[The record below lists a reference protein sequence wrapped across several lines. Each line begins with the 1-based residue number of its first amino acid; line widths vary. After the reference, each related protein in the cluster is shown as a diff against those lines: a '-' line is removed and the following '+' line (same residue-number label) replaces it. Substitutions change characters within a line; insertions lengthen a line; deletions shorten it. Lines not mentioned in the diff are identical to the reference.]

1 MRTGAGRDFLG
12 VCGREPEIARRRR
25 SMNMQLLGRVAGM
38 AALLVVCD
46 GSAGAQETPSTKASQ
61 AAAQEAPKDGVPVAL
76 TLKRAVEL
84 ALQNSKEIQ
93 VAKIQASVADRAAQ
107 ITKAQFMP
115 NLYAGSGAG
124 YTYGIPETPG
134 GRAPSIFNVS
144 YTEQI
149 LNEPLRGQAKET
161 QEQAKAQKI
170 AFEDTRNR
178 VISRTAM
185 AYLELGKVRHSLE
198 LLRKEQESAEKI
210 LQVTQERQ
218 GEGYELPVEVTRAQ
232 LTKAQVI
239 QRILQLEGRED
250 ELEVFLRYQLGFSE
264 GPPIEVTPEELPGEA
279 EQAGDNLVA
288 MAMTHNPGLQ
298 LAESDVRAK
307 EFRLKGER
315 RGYFPTLELVS
326 VYSVLAKFNN
336 YTQFFTTF
344 QRNNF
349 NAGIDVHVPIFSA
362 QTKAAVGMAQINL
375 EAAKVNLSNKRTELS
390 ADVRQKT
397 RRVRE
402 RDAAKE
408 VARLELQLAQQN
420 VAVEQAQFAE
430 GKLNLREVEKA
441 RLEENEKWMAY
452 LDANFQKQQAQLE
465 LLKTAGQ
472 LDKVWQ

>member
-1 MRTGAGRDFLG
+1 MKLLR
-12 VCGREPEIARRRR
+12 
-25 SMNMQLLGRVAGM
+25 QLAGM
-38 AALLVVCD
+38 TALLVLC
-46 GSAGAQETPSTKASQ
+46 GGGASGQEAAAQKTNQPATQETP
-61 AAAQEAPKDGVPVAL
+61 KDGAAVAL
-76 TLKRAVEL
+76 TLKRAIEL

-93 VAKIQASVADRAAQ
+93 VAKIQASVADHAAQ

-134 GRAPSIFNVS
+134 GRAPSIFNVT

-149 LNEPLRGQAKET
+149 LNEPLRGQSKES

-170 AFEDTRNR
+170 ALEDVKNS
-178 VISRTAM
+178 VITRTAM

-210 LQVTQERQ
+210 LQVTQDRQ
-218 GEGYELPVEVTRAQ
+218 GEGYELPVEVTKAQ

-239 QRILQLEGRED
+239 QRILQLEARED
-250 ELEVFLRYQLGFSE
+250 DLEVFLRYQMGFSE
-264 GPPIEVTPEELPGEA
+264 TQAIEVTPEELPGEA
-279 EQAGDNLVA
+279 ELAGDNLVA
-288 MAMTHNPGLQ
+288 MAMTRNAGLQ

-326 VYSVLAKFNN
+326 IYSVLAQFNN
-336 YTQFFTTF
+336 YSEFFRTF

-349 NAGIDVHVPIFSA
+349 NAGIDVHVPIFSP
-362 QTKAAVGMAQINL
+362 QTRAAIGMAQ
-375 EAAKVNLSNKRTELS
+375 VNLDASRVNLANKKTELS
-390 ADVRQKT
+390 AEVRQKT

-408 VARLELQLAQQN
+408 VARLELQLAQQD
-420 VAVEQAQFAE
+420 VAVFQSQFAE

-441 RLEENEKWMAY
+441 RLEENEKWMAF

>member
-1 MRTGAGRDFLG
+1 MRVLR
-12 VCGREPEIARRRR
+12 
-25 SMNMQLLGRVAGM
+25 QVAGM
-38 AALLVVCD
+38 AVLLLLCGGAAD
-46 GSAGAQETPSTKASQ
+46 GQDVSAPKTSQPGAQEASN
-61 AAAQEAPKDGVPVAL
+61 AAAPVVL
-76 TLKRAVEL
+76 TLKRAIEL

-93 VAKIQASVADRAAQ
+93 VAKIQASVADRASR
-107 ITKAQFMP
+107 ITRAEFMP

-134 GRAPSIFNVS
+134 GRAPSIFNVT

-149 LNEPLRGQAKET
+149 FNEPLRGQAKEM
-161 QEQAKAQKI
+161 QEQSKAQKI
-170 AFEDTRNR
+170 VLEDVRNS
-178 VISRTAM
+178 VITRTAM

-210 LQVTQERQ
+210 VQVTQERQ
-218 GEGYELPVEVTRAQ
+218 GEGYELPVEVTKAQ
-232 LTKAQVI
+232 LTKAQVV

-250 ELEVFLRYQLGFSE
+250 ELEVFLRYQVGLSE
-264 GPPIEVTPEELPGEA
+264 GQAIEVTAEELPGEA
-279 EQAGDNLVA
+279 EQEGNSLVA
-288 MAMTHNPGLQ
+288 MAMTHNAGLQ

-307 EFRLKGER
+307 EFRLKGEK

-326 VYSVLAKFNN
+326 VYSVLAQFNN
-336 YTQFFTTF
+336 YSQYFRTF

-349 NAGIDVHVPIFSA
+349 NAGIDAHVPIFSA
-362 QTKAAVGMAQINL
+362 HTKAAVGLAQINL
-375 EAAKVNLSNKRTELS
+375 DAAKVNLTDKRTELT
-390 ADVRQKT
+390 ADVRQRT

-420 VAVEQAQFAE
+420 VAVLQAQFAE
-430 GKLNLREVEKA
+430 GKLNMRDVEKA

-452 LDANFQKQQAQLE
+452 LDANFQKQQAQLD

>member
-1 MRTGAGRDFLG
+1 
-12 VCGREPEIARRRR
+12 
-25 SMNMQLLGRVAGM
+25 MQLLGRVAGLT
-38 AALLVVCD
+38 ALLVMCR
-46 GSAGAQETPSTKASQ
+46 GAASAQETPSPKANQ
-61 AAAQEAPKDGVPVAL
+61 TAAQETPIDGTPVAL
-76 TLKRAVEL
+76 TLKRAIEL

-93 VAKIQASVADRAAQ
+93 VAKIQASVADHAAQ

-115 NLYAGSGAG
+115 NLYAGSGLG
-124 YTYGIPETPG
+124 YTNGIPETPG
-134 GRAPSIFNVS
+134 GRAPSIFNVT
-144 YTEQI
+144 YTEQV

-170 AFEDTRNR
+170 ALEDTENR
-178 VISRTAM
+178 VITRTAM

-218 GEGYELPVEVTRAQ
+218 GEGYELPVEVTKAQ

-250 ELEVFLRYQLGFSE
+250 ELEVFLRYQLGLSE
-264 GPPIEVTPEELPGEA
+264 GQPIEVTPEELPGEA

-288 MAMTHNPGLQ
+288 MAMARNPGLQ

-315 RGYFPTLELVS
+315 RGYFPTLEFVS
-326 VYSVLAKFNN
+326 IYSVLGKFNN
-336 YTQFFTTF
+336 YTQFFNSF

-349 NAGIDVHVPIFSA
+349 NAGIDAHIPIFSA
-362 QTKAAVGMAQINL
+362 QTKAAVGLAQINL
-375 EAAKVNLSNKRTELS
+375 EAAKVNLTNKKAELS

-408 VARLELQLAQQN
+408 VARLELQLAQQQ

-430 GKLNLREVEKA
+430 GKLNLREVERA
-441 RLEENEKWMAY
+441 RLEESEKWMAY

-465 LLKTAGQ
+465 LLRMAGQ

>member
-1 MRTGAGRDFLG
+1 MWRG
-12 VCGREPEIARRRR
+12 VRI
-25 SMNMQLLGRVAGM
+25 
-38 AALLVVCD
+38 AALGGAMVALFSV
-46 GSAGAQETPSTKASQ
+46 AATAQER
-61 AAAQEAPKDGVPVAL
+61 AAQTANPGAPVAL

-84 ALQNSKEIQ
+84 ALQNSKDIQ

-107 ITKAQFMP
+107 ITKAEFMP

-134 GRAPSIFNVS
+134 GRAPSVFNVT
-144 YTEQI
+144 YTEQVY
-149 LNEPLRGQAKET
+149 NEPLRGQARES

-170 AFEDTRNR
+170 ALEDVRNS
-178 VISRTAM
+178 VITRTAM

-210 LQVTQERQ
+210 LEVTQERQ
-218 GEGYELPVEVTRAQ
+218 GEGYELPVEVTKAQ
-232 LTKAQVI
+232 LTKAQVV

-250 ELEVFLRYQLGFSE
+250 ELEVFLRYQLGYSDTQAL
-264 GPPIEVTPEELPGEA
+264 EVSPEELPGEA

-288 MAMTHNPGLQ
+288 LALTNNASLQMAQ
-298 LAESDVRAK
+298 SDVRAK
-307 EFRLKGER
+307 EFRLKGEK
-315 RGYFPTLELVS
+315 RGYFPTLQLVS

-336 YTQFFTTF
+336 YDQFFRTF
-344 QRNNF
+344 QRNNL
-349 NAGIDVHVPIFSA
+349 NAGINVQMPLFSA
-362 QTKAAVGMAQINL
+362 HTKAAIGLA
-375 EAAKVNLSNKRTELS
+375 EVNLDASKASLANKKMEVTAE
-390 ADVRQKT
+390 VRQKT

-420 VAVEQAQFAE
+420 VTVLQAQFTE

-452 LDANFQKQQAQLE
+452 LDANFQKQQAQLD
-465 LLKTAGQ
+465 LLRTAGQ

>member
-1 MRTGAGRDFLG
+1 M
-12 VCGREPEIARRRR
+12 V
-25 SMNMQLLGRVAGM
+25 MQLLERVAGM
-38 AALLVVCD
+38 TALLVLC
-46 GSAGAQETPSTKASQ
+46 GGAAGAQEPAAPNASP
-61 AAAQEAPKDGVPVAL
+61 AAAQGAPTNGAPVML
-76 TLKRAVEL
+76 TLKHAIEL

-134 GRAPSIFNVS
+134 GRAPSIFNVT

-149 LNEPLRGQAKET
+149 FNEPLRGQAKEM
-161 QEQAKAQKI
+161 QEQSRAQKI
-170 AFEDTRNR
+170 VLEEARNS
-178 VISRTAM
+178 VITRTAM

-218 GEGYELPVEVTRAQ
+218 GEGYELPVEVTKAQ

-239 QRILQLEGRED
+239 QRVLRLEGRED
-250 ELEVFLRYQLGFSE
+250 ELEVFLRYQLGLSE
-264 GPPIEVTPEELPGEA
+264 GQPIEVRPEELPGEA

-288 MAMTHNPGLQ
+288 MAITHNSGLQ
-298 LAESDVRAK
+298 LSASDVRAK
-307 EFRLKGER
+307 EFRLKGEK

-326 VYSVLAKFNN
+326 VYSLLANFNN
-336 YTQFFTTF
+336 YSQFFRTF

-349 NAGIDVHVPIFSA
+349 NAGIDMHVPIFSA
-362 QTKAAVGMAQINL
+362 QTKAAVGLARINL
-375 EAAKVNLSNKRTELS
+375 DAAKVNLTNKKTELT

-397 RRVRE
+397 RHVRE

-408 VARLELQLAQQN
+408 VARLELELAQQN
-420 VAVEQAQFAE
+420 VAVFQSQFAE
-430 GKLNLREVEKA
+430 GKLNLREVERV

-452 LDANFQKQQAQLE
+452 LDASFQKQQAQLD

>member
-1 MRTGAGRDFLG
+1 MKMR
-12 VCGREPEIARRRR
+12 
-25 SMNMQLLGRVAGM
+25 LLGRVAGIT
-38 AALLVVCD
+38 ALLVLCG
-46 GSAGAQETPSTKASQ
+46 GSVGAQEPSAPS
-61 AAAQEAPKDGVPVAL
+61 ANPPAAQESQKDGAAVAL
-76 TLKRAVEL
+76 TLKHAIEL

-93 VAKIQASVADRAAQ
+93 VAKIQASVADHAAQ

-134 GRAPSIFNVS
+134 GRAPSIFNLT
-144 YTEQI
+144 YTEQVF
-149 LNEPLRGQAKET
+149 NEPLRGQAKET
-161 QEQAKAQKI
+161 QEQSKAQKI
-170 AFEDTRNR
+170 ALEDVKNS
-178 VISRTAM
+178 VITRTAM

-210 LQVTQERQ
+210 LQVTQDRQ
-218 GEGYELPVEVTRAQ
+218 GEGYELPVEVTKAQ
-232 LTKAQVI
+232 LTKAQVV
-239 QRILQLEGRED
+239 QRILQLEARED
-250 ELEVFLRYQLGFSE
+250 DLEVFLRYQLGFSE
-264 GPPIEVTPEELPGEA
+264 AQAIEVTPEELPGEA
-279 EQAGDNLVA
+279 ELAGDNLVA
-288 MAMTHNPGLQ
+288 LAMTHNAGLQ

-315 RGYFPTLELVS
+315 RGYLPTLEFVTI
-326 VYSVLAKFNN
+326 YSVLAKFNN
-336 YTQFFTTF
+336 YSQFFNAF

-362 QTKAAVGMAQINL
+362 QTKAAIGLAQ
-375 EAAKVNLSNKRTELS
+375 VNLDASRVNLANKKTELT

-420 VAVEQAQFAE
+420 VAVFQSQFAE

-441 RLEENEKWMAY
+441 RLEENEKWMAF
-452 LDANFQKQQAQLE
+452 LDANFQKQRAQLE

>member
-1 MRTGAGRDFLG
+1 
-12 VCGREPEIARRRR
+12 
-25 SMNMQLLGRVAGM
+25 MQSVRWVAGA
-38 AALLVVCD
+38 AALLALYV
-46 GSAGAQETPSTKASQ
+46 GPASAQETASPKSNRPLAQETPSAG
-61 AAAQEAPKDGVPVAL
+61 APVAL
-76 TLKRAVEL
+76 TLKRAIEL

-93 VAKIQASVADRAAQ
+93 VAKIQASVADHAAL
-107 ITKAQFMP
+107 ITRAQFMP

-124 YTYGIPETPG
+124 YTNGIPETPG
-134 GRAPSIFNVS
+134 GRAPSVFNVT

-149 LNEPLRGQAKET
+149 FNEPLRGQGKEM
-161 QEQAKAQKI
+161 QEQAKSQKI
-170 AFEDTRNR
+170 ALQDARNS
-178 VISRTAM
+178 VITRTAM

-218 GEGYELPVEVTRAQ
+218 GEGYELPVEVTKAQ
-232 LTKAQVI
+232 LTKAQVV

-250 ELEVFLRYQLGFSE
+250 ELEVFLRYQLGLSDAQA
-264 GPPIEVTPEELPGEA
+264 IEVTPEELPGEA

-288 MAMTHNPGLQ
+288 MAMTSNAGLQ

-336 YTQFFTTF
+336 YTQFFRTF

-349 NAGIDVHVPIFSA
+349 NAGIDMHIPIFSA
-362 QTKAAVGMAQINL
+362 KIRADIGLARINL
-375 EAAKVNLSNKRTELS
+375 EAAKVNLTNKKTELT

-420 VAVEQAQFAE
+420 VAVFQSQFAE

>member
-1 MRTGAGRDFLG
+1 MR
-12 VCGREPEIARRRR
+12 
-25 SMNMQLLGRVAGM
+25 MLGRVAGM
-38 AALLVVCD
+38 AALLVVS
-46 GSAGAQETPSTKASQ
+46 GGAAGAQETSNAAS
-61 AAAQEAPKDGVPVAL
+61 PVTL
-76 TLKRAVEL
+76 TLKRAIEL

-107 ITKAQFMP
+107 ITKAEFMP
-115 NLYAGSGAG
+115 NLYVGSGLG

-134 GRAPSIFNVS
+134 GRAPSIFNVT

-149 LNEPLRGQAKET
+149 LNEPLRGQAKEM
-161 QEQAKAQKI
+161 QEQSKAQKI
-170 AFEDTRNR
+170 ALEDTRNS
-178 VISRTAM
+178 VITRTAM

-198 LLRKEQESAEKI
+198 LLRKEQESADKI

-218 GEGYELPVEVTRAQ
+218 GEGYELPVEVTKAQ

-250 ELEVFLRYQLGFSE
+250 ELEVFLRYQLGIAE
-264 GPPIEVTPEELPGEA
+264 GQAIEVTPEELPGEA

-288 MAMTHNPGLQ
+288 MAMTRNAGLQ
-298 LAESDVRAK
+298 FAESDVRAK
-307 EFRLKGER
+307 EFRLKGEK

-326 VYSVLAKFNN
+326 IYSVLAKFNN
-336 YTQFFTTF
+336 YSEFFNTF

-349 NAGIDVHVPIFSA
+349 NAGIDMHVPIFSA
-362 QTKAAVGMAQINL
+362 HTKAAIGLAQVNL
-375 EAAKVNLSNKRTELS
+375 DAAKVNLINKRTELT

-420 VAVEQAQFAE
+420 VAVLQAQFGE
-430 GKLNLREVEKA
+430 GKLNLRDVERA

-452 LDANFQKQQAQLE
+452 LDAGFQKQQAQLD

>member
-1 MRTGAGRDFLG
+1 MK
-12 VCGREPEIARRRR
+12 
-25 SMNMQLLGRVAGM
+25 MQLPGRVAGM
-38 AALLVVCD
+38 IVLLMLCVGAA
-46 GSAGAQETPSTKASQ
+46 SAQTPSAPNASQ
-61 AAAQEAPKDGVPVAL
+61 PAGQEAPKEGMPVAL
-76 TLKRAVEL
+76 TLKRAIEL

-149 LNEPLRGQAKET
+149 FNEPLRGQAKET
-161 QEQAKAQKI
+161 EEQSKAQKI
-170 AFEDTRNR
+170 VLEDAKSN
-178 VISRTAM
+178 VITRTAM
-185 AYLELGKVRHSLE
+185 AYLELGKVRHALE

-210 LQVTQERQ
+210 LQVTEERQ
-218 GEGYELPVEVTRAQ
+218 GEGYELPVEVTKAQ

-250 ELEVFLRYQLGFSE
+250 ELEVFLRYQLGLSE
-264 GPPIEVTPEELPGEA
+264 AQSIEVTPEELPGEA
-279 EQAGDNLVA
+279 EQAGGNLVA
-288 MAMTHNPGLQ
+288 MALTRHSGVQ
-298 LAESDVRAK
+298 LAGADLRAK
-307 EFRLKGER
+307 EFRLKGEK

-336 YTQFFTTF
+336 YSRFFTTF

-349 NAGIDVHVPIFSA
+349 NAGIDVHMPIFSA
-362 QTKAAVGMAQINL
+362 QTKAAVGMAEINL
-375 EAAKVNLSNKRTELS
+375 EAARVNLTNKKTELT

-420 VAVEQAQFAE
+420 VTVFQAQFAE

-452 LDANFQKQQAQLE
+452 LDANFQKQQAQLD

>member
-1 MRTGAGRDFLG
+1 MG
-12 VCGREPEIARRRR
+12 
-25 SMNMQLLGRVAGM
+25 LLGRVGRM
-38 AALLVVCD
+38 AALLLLWGGAAD
-46 GSAGAQETPSTKASQ
+46 AQEPAAPKAIQS
-61 AAAQEAPKDGVPVAL
+61 AAQESPNGGVPVAL
-76 TLKRAVEL
+76 TLKRAIEL

-149 LNEPLRGQAKET
+149 LNEPLRGQAKEM
-161 QEQAKAQKI
+161 QEQSKAQKI
-170 AFEDTRNR
+170 LLEDAKNS
-178 VISRTAM
+178 VISRTAT
-185 AYLELGKVRHSLE
+185 AYLELGKVRHSLD

-218 GEGYELPVEVTRAQ
+218 GEGYELPVEVTKAQ
-232 LTKAQVI
+232 LTKAQVT
-239 QRILQLEGRED
+239 QRILQLEARED
-250 ELEVFLRYQLGFSE
+250 DLEVFLRYQLGFSE
-264 GPPIEVTPEELPGEA
+264 AQAIEVTPEELPGEA
-279 EQAGDNLVA
+279 ELAGANLVA
-288 MAMTHNPGLQ
+288 MAMTHNAGLQ

-315 RGYFPTLELVS
+315 RGYFPTVEFVS
-326 VYSVLAKFNN
+326 IYSVLAKFNN
-336 YTQFFTTF
+336 YSQFFNAF

-362 QTKAAVGMAQINL
+362 QTKAAIGLAQINL
-375 EAAKVNLSNKRTELS
+375 DAAKVNLKNKKTELS

-420 VAVEQAQFAE
+420 VAVFQSQFAE